1 MADELT
7 PVIKLGQPVQY
18 CPMLECRL
26 PFEYCKYGP
35 CPGKCDAWVATNL
48 PDLYAELKGS
58 PNGPYPL
65 LSTLVSLPPF
75 HPSFPLRPMLAPL
88 SLIYLSLISLH
99 FEGQGDDAKGESK
112 KQKSKDRGKASKKA
126 GKTAS
131 EKQVKIYQFQR
142 SKRKF
147 ITAIIGLD
155 AFGLDLK
162 QSAKKM
168 SKQFACSSSV
178 VKCTPPPNEIH
189 VQGDVK
195 FDVADFILNKLKIPK
210 ELIFFLEGK
219 KKKKTPAFAN

>member
-7 PVIKLGQPVQY
+7 PVIKLGQSVQY

-26 PFEYCKYGP
+26 PFEYCKFGP
-35 CPGKCDAWVATNL
+35 CPGKCNAWIATNL
-48 PDLYAELKGS
+48 PDIHAEL
-58 PNGPYPL
+58 NGQD
-65 LSTLVSLPPF
+65 S
-75 HPSFPLRPMLAPL
+75 
-88 SLIYLSLISLH
+88 
-99 FEGQGDDAKGESK
+99 DAKGVGK

-131 EKQVKIYQFQR
+131 EKEVKIYQFQR

-155 AFGLDLK
+155 SFGLDLK

-168 SKQFACSSSV
+168 AKQFACSASV

-189 VQGDVK
+189 IQGDVK
-195 FDVADFILNKLKIPK
+195 FELADFMLNKLKIPK
-210 ELIFFLEGK
+210 ELLFFLEGK
-219 KKKKTPAFAN
+219 KKKKIPAFSD